1 MSIRFI
7 IPFVTILVIFFSKIG
22 FYAFFGNIS

>member
-7 IPFVTILVIFFSKIG
+7 IPFVTILAIIFSKIA
-22 FYAFFGNIS
+22 FYAFFCNIS